1 MRMYSNSP
9 LSLPASPREQVKQLR
24 DVFRQA
30 FDILGGADWLV
41 EFALKND
48 GNARVFLQTVSKL
61 LPQTVDVALKSTKLD
76 NMTDEDLARL
86 SIAELTKFVIDGDYE
101 IVKEVKN

>member
-1 MRMYSNSP
+1 M
-9 LSLPASPREQVKQLR
+9 
-24 DVFRQA
+24 A
-30 FDILGGADWLV
+30 FDTLGGADWLV

-61 LPQTVDVALKSTKLD
+61 LPQSIDVVVKSTKLE

-86 SIAELTKFVIDGDYE
+86 SIAELSKFVIDGEYE
-101 IVKEVKN
+101 MVQTTSEQRKLGQN